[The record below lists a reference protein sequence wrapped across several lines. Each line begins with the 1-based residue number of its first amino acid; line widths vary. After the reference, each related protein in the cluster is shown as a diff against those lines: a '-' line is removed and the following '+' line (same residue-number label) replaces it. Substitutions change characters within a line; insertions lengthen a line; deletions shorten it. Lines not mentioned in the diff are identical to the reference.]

1 LKRRK
6 KMIYENEIHDEERSF
21 YGLKNATIKNC
32 KIDGPAD
39 GESAFKEC
47 RGIQVENTYFNLR
60 YPFWHNDNVKITDC
74 EMTENC
80 RAALWYDKGVDIE
93 NCKMECDYS
102 KAREKAFDMLSG
114 RSLSKKELCEKLSRK
129 GYDEAV
135 VVEVANE
142 LEELGYINDYDY
154 AMLFME
160 HCREKMWGSK
170 KIRYEMNQRG
180 ISNDIIEEI
189 LSECNEYDML
199 DEIKEIIISRYSS
212 RDLTDMKT
220 KASAVRYFASRG
232 FDFSL
237 INSAISAAIEELA
250 NE

>member
-1 LKRRK
+1 MTVTGVEPQKNSKSRVSIFVDGKYAFSL
-6 KMIYENEIHDEERSF
+6 DETDAVRM
-21 YGLKNATIKNC
+21 GIKC
-32 KIDGPAD
+32 GR
-39 GESAFKEC
+39 E
-47 RGIQVENTYFNLR
+47 L
-60 YPFWHNDNVKITDC
+60 TD
-74 EMTENC
+74 
-80 RAALWYDKGVDIE
+80 RDIE

-220 KASAVRYFASRG
+220 KASAVRYFASRR